1 MNKKSLISLAAVV
14 TLGFSLFGGTVGTV
28 HAASD
33 SNKISIVGS
42 TALQPLAETAAHSYM
57 SKNSGVNIDVQGG
70 GSGTGLSQVQ
80 SGAVSI
86 GNSDIFAEQQ
96 SGIDAKKLQDHKV
109 AVVGLVRGQRLNQ
122 PF

>member
-70 GSGTGLSQVQ
+70 GSGTGLSRFNLVPFQLVTLISSLNSKAESMPRSCRITRSPL
-80 SGAVSI
+80 SGWHQLSTRA
-86 GNSDIFAEQQ
+86 
-96 SGIDAKKLQDHKV
+96 
-109 AVVGLVRGQRLNQ
+109 
-122 PF
+122 